1 MSFPRSVPDGQYSD
15 GGFVQSSQYSYSSGQ
30 STAFPQTDYNQQQY
44 SPPGPPGPPGTMN
57 DQGFSSGNQ
66 FQNQQQNQFPNQ
78 QQNQFQNPQQNQFQ
92 NQQQNQ
98 YGYTPQY
105 DSTTQ
110 YPLGPDGYSSGQS
123 QSGLYSS
130 SGDSHVSIQQYSFNN
145 GDCKY
150 EDGYIIENGQRRQAT
165 PQEIDRINQYKQ
177 AINEYM
183 RKVNGYI
190 NTRIFWLSVLCDEH
204 EQKLLQT

>member
-92 NQQQNQ
+92 TNNRISMA
-98 YGYTPQY
+98 TLRSMIALHSIHW
-105 DSTTQ
+105 DLMDTH
-110 YPLGPDGYSSGQS
+110 LGKAREKGTKD
-123 QSGLYSS
+123 
-130 SGDSHVSIQQYSFNN
+130 
-145 GDCKY
+145 
-150 EDGYIIENGQRRQAT
+150 
-165 PQEIDRINQYKQ
+165 
-177 AINEYM
+177 
-183 RKVNGYI
+183 
-190 NTRIFWLSVLCDEH
+190 
-204 EQKLLQT
+204 